1 MTTITLSSN
10 LKKRCMISI
19 LTNQSSIVNYKKQN
33 LPDLVNDIY
42 IEEQQRQETIINI
55 AILLRKVGDQIDE
68 QFHINNTSSSSNQRI
83 MTFMNCLS
91 HVLSF
96 FL

>member
-1 MTTITLSSN
+1 
-10 LKKRCMISI
+10 MISI

-68 QFHINNTSSSSNQRI
+68 QFHINNTSSSNQRI

>member
-1 MTTITLSSN
+1 
-10 LKKRCMISI
+10 MISI

-68 QFHINNTSSSSNQRI
+68 QFHINNTSSSSSNQRI